1 MSTTKDAFVLNKYF
15 YIRDKGVQF
24 IKIVYTK
31 TSMIYE
37 NMANRKYVDDEDMAP
52 TANKIR
58 YIFNFQI
65 LC

>member
-31 TSMIYE
+31 TSMICE
-37 NMANRKYVDDEDMAP
+37 NITARKYVCGNDIPASP
-52 TANKIR
+52 
-58 YIFNFQI
+58 IFKYQI
-65 LC
+65 EL

>member
-1 MSTTKDAFVLNKYF
+1 MSTTKDAFVLNKHF

-37 NMANRKYVDDEDMAP
+37 NMANRKYVDDEDNP
-52 TANKIR
+52 HLQFSNF
-58 YIFNFQI
+58 IFDT
-65 LC
+65 